1 NITVQ
6 DFLGRIG
13 SITPSDYRNFTSFDF
28 NLIEDTLDTS
38 GHQVTQTDD
47 RFNLA
52 VISGEVIRHSR
63 NNLGLI
69 KFGFGYFV
77 GYAERLEYGV
87 DPFGFEHLISRTGDF
102 YRHPNEIAFFDEV
115 MIHQILRPTMTDR
128 DVVAADVGVTAAGLI
143 FGVHNDHRNTGRMG
157 IGNDLGQAA
166 RIGRAG
172 DYPSRFRR
180 DGGADS
186 FLLRRNIAAMEGGA
200 NVIPGVLPP
209 LFGTLEENGPDRV
222 RRRPVGNPIIDCFV
236 RSQTSDGG
244 KKRRDH

>member
-1 NITVQ
+1 MRLLPHRCVNITVQ

-13 SITPSDYRNFTSFDF
+13 SINPSDYRNFTSFDF

-63 NNLGLI
+63 NNLSLI

-87 DPFGFEHLISRTGDF
+87 DPLGFEHLIIRTGDF
-102 YRHPNEIAFFDEV
+102 YRHPNQIAFFDEV

-172 DYPSRFRR
+172 DDPSRFRR

-186 FLLRRNIAAMEGGA
+186 FLLGRNIAAVERRA
-200 NVIPGVLPP
+200 YIIASVFRP
-209 LFGTLEENGPDRV
+209 LFVTLEENGPD
-222 RRRPVGNPIIDCFV
+222 PVSRQSGSNPIV
-236 RSQTSDGG
+236 
-244 KKRRDH
+244 